1 MFGAIAL
8 AACSESENFTQP
20 NLSTDKIAFHAA
32 TLNDWGTTSE
42 TVSQSATSRVVDAAN
57 QNGPL
62 AVQSSLGCPLYL
74 HPVEQVGI
82 HIWNKDNQ
90 PVTRSGVLLADTEK
104 ETTVATRGAKQTS
117 LSGYSSFGVSAIYKK
132 TSDTGDGSVFFANQP
147 AAPYTTGS
155 QTLTWHIPDNTNY
168 YWPTDGSLSFYAYAP
183 HTDDANMVSVGT
195 DIDGVKTIHY
205 KASDT
210 DITGQPDLIV
220 ASTTESRQSTD
231 ASKGVN
237 LPFAHAL
244 TAVSF
249 AVSSDLKD
257 AIGTGTIDKVEVVGV
272 HDEGD
277 CTLTATTSAPST
289 TFAWSN
295 QQGTQTYS
303 FTLTGVTIGTD
314 LALTSGDNTLMM
326 IPQTLPDGAMVKFT
340 FTVNG
345 AQQVLSAPINGQTWV
360 PGASVIY
367 KLSAKAVNS
376 LGASDFAYPT
386 AEAWQTASYPVSA
399 FDANEQIGLYV
410 VDENNNVVEENI
422 PVTKQADG
430 SWTTA
435 KSFLKLAKYKYF
447 AYYPYS
453 ATTPTVT
460 PSATTAEDFF
470 KDKIDNW
477 PLAADQSADLATLK
491 AQDLQVAKGVVA
503 ADASTLTFPMAHK
516 MGLAVLTLGSKQIPT
531 TRTFTTDDYK
541 KYYNAD
547 GTLGSLTG
555 VPISAYIDSDDKTKV
570 TAADNFEGTSNRPYK
585 HTASSTTSGST
596 SSTTKYFSIVKPSTA
611 TTFQSKAG
619 IDNAWHTNAV
629 TFNVSPGSAETKA
642 AESDSLFIFLARRY
656 NCAGKVEEFTAPKTG
671 NYKLECWG
679 AQGSISSVSGAVAG
693 RGGYSVGYYKA
704 SSNNKLFVC
713 VGNYGTY
720 GVYSYNNTP
729 PSNASFYSGL
739 PGGGATHVSK
749 SSGGELKEFETH
761 KSDVLIVAGGGG
773 SVDIDAGITGNGGYG
788 GGSVGGNGSKSY
800 TWTVGV
806 ATGGTSNAGGIT
818 SSYPD
823 GFVGENGRFGLG
835 GYGYVVYNGVTN
847 YGAQGGSGW
856 YGGGG
861 AALAGSSGGGSGYI
875 GGVQNGK
882 TIAGNAVM
890 PSPNGGTETGHTGN
904 GACNITWIL

>member
-1 MFGAIAL
+1 MLGAIAL

-20 NLSTDKIAFHAA
+20 NLSTDKIAFRAA
-32 TLNDWGTTSE
+32 TLNEWGTANE
-42 TVSQSATSRVVDAAN
+42 TVSRSATARVVDAAN

-82 HIWNKDNQ
+82 HVWNKDNQ
-90 PVTRSGVLLADTEK
+90 PITRSGIPLADAEK

-132 TSDTGDGSVFFANQP
+132 TSETGDGSVFFANQP
-147 AAPYTTGS
+147 AAPFTTGS

-183 HTDDANMVSVGT
+183 HTDDATMVSVGT

-257 AIGTGTIDKVEVVGV
+257 AIGTGTIDKVELVGV

-277 CTLTATTSAPST
+277 CTLTATSAAPST
-289 TFAWSN
+289 PSTPFVWSN
-295 QQGTQTYS
+295 QQGVQTYS

-345 AQQVLSAPINGQTWV
+345 AQQVLSAPINGQEWA

-386 AEAWQTASYPVSA
+386 AEAWQTASYPVAA

-453 ATTPTVT
+453 ATKPTVT
-460 PSATTAEDFF
+460 SSATTAEEFF
-470 KDKIDNW
+470 KDKIDKW
-477 PLAADQSADLATLK
+477 SPVADQSADLATLK

-516 MGLAVLTLGSKQIPT
+516 MGLAVLTLGSKPIPT
-531 TRTFTTDDYK
+531 TRTFTTDDYL

-547 GTLGSLTG
+547 GTLGSLDG
-555 VPISAYIDSDDKTKV
+555 VPSASYTNSSNQTTV
-570 TAADNFEGTSNRPYK
+570 TAAANFEGTSNRPYK
-585 HTASSTTSGST
+585 HTASTGST

-629 TFNVSPGSAETKA
+629 TFNVSPGFAETKA
-642 AESDSLFIFLARRY
+642 AQSDSLFIFLARRY
-656 NCAGKVEEFTAPKTG
+656 NCAGKVETFTAPKTG

-679 AQGSISSVSGAVAG
+679 ASGCTVVAWNAPNRFG
-693 RGGYSVGYYKA
+693 RGGYSYINNYKL
-704 SSNNKLFVC
+704 SNNQILYVC
-713 VGNYGTY
+713 VGGAHNL
-720 GVYSYNNTP
+720 YNNNP
-729 PSNASFYSGL
+729 SGL
-739 PGGGATHVSK
+739 YSIEGNAQGGGATNITTTNR
-749 SSGGELKEFETH
+749 GELKNFVSYQDE
-761 KSDVLIVAGGGG
+761 VVVVAGAGGGCEWNAQG
-773 SVDIDAGITGNGGYG
+773 GHGGGLVGITGIVPFTAAFVNSYG
-788 GGSVGGNGSKSY
+788 TGGSQTEGGRTIDDSSHPASRYYNGS
-800 TWTVGV
+800 
-806 ATGGTSNAGGIT
+806 
-818 SSYPD
+818 
-823 GFVGENGRFGLG
+823 FGLG
-835 GYGYVVYNGVTN
+835 GCGASNN
-847 YGAQGGSGW
+847 DWGAQGGSGW

-861 AALAGSSGGGSGYI
+861 SVWAGAAGGGSSYI
-875 GGVQNGK
+875 KSGLDGN
-882 TIAGNAVM
+882 TIAGNTTM
-890 PSPNGGTETGHTGN
+890 PSPDGGTETGHTGN
-904 GACNITWIL
+904 GACNITWIP

>member
-1 MFGAIAL
+1 MLGAIAL

-20 NLSTDKIAFHAA
+20 NLSTDKIAFRAA
-32 TLNDWGTTSE
+32 TLNEWGTANE
-42 TVSQSATSRVVDAAN
+42 TVSRSATPRVVDAAN

-82 HIWNKDNQ
+82 HVWNKDNQ
-90 PVTRSGVLLADTEK
+90 PITRSGIPLADAEK

-132 TSDTGDGSVFFANQP
+132 TSETGDGSVFFANQSASP
-147 AAPYTTGS
+147 TVTNSNTGTS
-155 QTLTWHIPDNTNY
+155 VLTWHIPDNTNY

-183 HTDDANMVSVGT
+183 HSNDASMVSVGS
-195 DIDGVKTIHY
+195 DVSGVKTIHY

-210 DITGQPDLIV
+210 DITSQPDLIV
-220 ASTTESRQSTD
+220 ANTTDSRQSTD
-231 ASKGVN
+231 ASKGVM

-244 TAVSF
+244 TAVTF

-277 CTLTATTSAPST
+277 CTFTATTSTTST
-289 TFAWSN
+289 TTPTWSN

-303 FTLTGVTIGTD
+303 FPLTGVTIGAD
-314 LALTSGDNTLMM
+314 LALTSGDKTLMM
-326 IPQTLPDGAMVKFT
+326 VPQTLPDGAVVKFT

-345 AQQVLSAPINGQTWV
+345 AQQVLSAPINGQKWA

-386 AEAWQTASYPVSA
+386 AEAWQTASYPVAA

-410 VDENNNVVEENI
+410 VDENNKVVEENI

-453 ATTPTVT
+453 ATKPTVT
-460 PSATTAEDFF
+460 SSATTAEEFF
-470 KDKIDNW
+470 KDKIDKW
-477 PLAADQSADLATLK
+477 SPVADQSADLATLK

-531 TRTFTTDDYK
+531 TRTFTTDDYL

-547 GTLGSLTG
+547 GTLGSLDG
-555 VPISAYIDSDDKTKV
+555 VPLASYTNSSNQTTV
-570 TAADNFEGTSNRPYK
+570 TAAANFEGTSNRPYK
-585 HTASSTTSGST
+585 HTASTGST

-629 TFNVSPGSAETKA
+629 TFNVSPGFAETKA
-642 AESDSLFIFLARRY
+642 AQSDSLFIFLARRY
-656 NCAGKVEEFTAPKTG
+656 NCAGKVETFTAPKTG

-679 AQGSISSVSGAVAG
+679 SQGGISPVEAG
-693 RGGYSVGYYKA
+693 IIPGLGGYSMGIY
-704 SSNNKLFVC
+704 SMSQNNKVYIC
-713 VGNYGTY
+713 VGNHGVYGS
-720 GVYSYNNTP
+720 YSYNN
-729 PSNASFYSGL
+729 NRGNLRAGM
-739 PGGGATHVSK
+739 PGGGATDITTTNR
-749 SSGGELKEFETH
+749 GELKNFSSYQNE
-761 KSDVLIVAGGGG
+761 VLIVAGGGG
-773 SVDIDAGITGNGGYG
+773 SCDFNSGFTGYG
-788 GGSVGGNGSKSY
+788 GHGG
-800 TWTVGV
+800 
-806 ATGGTSNAGGIT
+806 
-818 SSYPD
+818 
-823 GFVGENGRFGLG
+823 GENGTSGSSSYSTNGTGALQSSGGISSGNTASVNGSFGLG
-835 GYGYVVYNGVTN
+835 GVGWQGTGAVD

-861 AALAGSSGGGSGYI
+861 SGYAGTGGGGSGYI

-890 PSPNGGTETGHTGN
+890 PSPDGGTETGHTGD